1 MIRDP
6 SDGSVKDVLDHH
18 AKPLETGVD
27 QSKSDGLITTGLP
40 DPSPKTEYLER
51 LGRSRKWL
59 SDYRTNPERTA
70 RLMGET
76 GEWPI

>member
-6 SDGSVKDVLDHH
+6 SDGSVKETSLQ
-18 AKPLETGVD
+18 KPQRSPEPGIAGINPALVD
-27 QSKSDGLITTGLP
+27 SNSGLP
-40 DPSPKTEYLER
+40 IER
-51 LGRSRKWL
+51 HKQDELARLDRSRKWL

-76 GEWPI
+76 GE